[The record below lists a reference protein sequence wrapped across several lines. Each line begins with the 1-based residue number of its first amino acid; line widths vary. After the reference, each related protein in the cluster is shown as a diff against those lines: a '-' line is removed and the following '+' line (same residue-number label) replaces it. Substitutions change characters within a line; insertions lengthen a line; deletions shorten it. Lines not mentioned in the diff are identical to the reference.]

1 MDPQV
6 FQEPPPPVR
15 ITRVTRRTKMRPP
28 GLTGFGLLL
37 LLLLLAACENP
48 VAADKPKEKEKDKPV
63 PVAVVQVKKLAQQEK
78 IELPA
83 TILPWAV
90 TTLAAE
96 IDGRIEKYFYS
107 EGQFIKKGEAIAAMD
122 THPLKLELGLA
133 EAEKGRV
140 AQRLKELKTGTRPEV
155 VGAARAALKQA
166 EVSLALADSELK
178 RTKTLHD
185 EGVLSVNDYDNARA
199 QAERARE
206 LFNEKQAQ
214 LDELVA
220 GPRIEQIE
228 QEEAN
233 LSAASARIEI
243 ISDQIRRGTTR
254 APFAGFLV
262 KKQTEVGQWLEKGDP
277 LFTLIASNPVK
288 AEAHLPQAQFGLV
301 QTGMKAR
308 VTLES
313 QTPGKPARVYEG
325 KVIEKIHSGDPASRT
340 FPVRVRIDN
349 PKFEI
354 AVGMLARVE
363 FISPAKGRSLLYV
376 PKDALV
382 RSPFATVVWKV
393 SENEDKSHTA
403 SKITVL
409 PGVFLDSLIAISPT
423 DGELKENDW
432 VAVHGNERLRPGATV
447 EIQQPPSH

>member
-262 KKQTEVGQWLEKGDP
+262 KKQTEVGQWL
-277 LFTLIASNPVK
+277 
-288 AEAHLPQAQFGLV
+288 
-301 QTGMKAR
+301 
-308 VTLES
+308 
-313 QTPGKPARVYEG
+313 
-325 KVIEKIHSGDPASRT
+325 
-340 FPVRVRIDN
+340 
-349 PKFEI
+349 
-354 AVGMLARVE
+354 
-363 FISPAKGRSLLYV
+363 
-376 PKDALV
+376 
-382 RSPFATVVWKV
+382 
-393 SENEDKSHTA
+393 
-403 SKITVL
+403 
-409 PGVFLDSLIAISPT
+409 
-423 DGELKENDW
+423 
-432 VAVHGNERLRPGATV
+432 
-447 EIQQPPSH
+447 